1 MPEHLRPEFVEA
13 PTPAAAK
20 PTVRIDETWHG
31 IASHWQIVVAELLER
46 GIDLHSDA
54 ALGMSWL
61 SARSAIFS
69 LLNSDSRLRAA
80 LTRR

>member
-1 MPEHLRPEFVEA
+1 
-13 PTPAAAK
+13 
-20 PTVRIDETWHG
+20 
-31 IASHWQIVVAELLER
+31 VAELLER
-46 GIDLHSDA
+46 GIDLHSDE